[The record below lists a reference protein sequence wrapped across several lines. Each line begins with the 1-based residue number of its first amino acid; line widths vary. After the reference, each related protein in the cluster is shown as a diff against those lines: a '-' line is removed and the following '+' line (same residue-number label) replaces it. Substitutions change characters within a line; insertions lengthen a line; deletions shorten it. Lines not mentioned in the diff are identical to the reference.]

1 MAWFWL
7 ARRDGV
13 FRAVSSPQNPS
24 AFKWLTVC
32 YLLLALAAFVLVS
45 PFLAGA
51 AFVLA
56 SAALAAAKGRTSRH
70 EAPAWS
76 LPVLSLFFIPTPLM
90 LDQHLHQVLAGQAAQ
105 LSQVWLDAMKVLH
118 VVQGTIVATAE
129 KRFFVDDACSGT
141 NTLLVAVCMA
151 VILSSFNRRSFLH
164 VAALMVSA
172 ALISVASNVLRIC
185 VVIGGLHYWGLELDQ
200 GAAHE
205 AVGMVF
211 FIVDLLLVW
220 SADHGIHFVLNS
232 SPGTFSP
239 SMDPHGQKPAFSTG
253 PLGGLSLI
261 VAVIGMGSLLGPEI
275 LALARPTPPAPAAAL
290 SENEEFQMPG
300 MLAGWVR
307 DGDKPVENT
316 MIGKLGVRNQVWLY
330 RKDGREAY
338 VAVNFPFLGFHDT
351 RLCYTGQGWQFQRQ
365 VDGALPGD
373 KQNTVRFLEMNQP
386 TELARANLWLSVLDQ
401 NGTPQAFHSEKPVD
415 RITDRLISRWSAPK
429 PVSNTY
435 VLQIMSVE
443 PESDERTQNALTE
456 LLTDARKTLAQTLV
470 NHSTHAGKESE

>member
-13 FRAVSSPQNPS
+13 FRAVSSPQHPS
-24 AFKWLTVC
+24 AFKWLIAC
-32 YLLLALAAFVLVS
+32 QLLLALAAFVLVS
-45 PFLAGA
+45 PFLAGV
-51 AFVLA
+51 AFVL
-56 SAALAAAKGRTSRH
+56 SSTALAAAKGRTARH

-90 LDQHLHQVLAGQAAQ
+90 LDQHLHQLLAGQAARF
-105 LSQVWLDAMKVLH
+105 SQVWLDAMNVLH

-151 VILSSFNRRSFLH
+151 VILSCFNRRSFLH
-164 VAALMVSA
+164 VGALMVSA

-205 AVGMVF
+205 AVGLVF

-220 SADHGIHFVLNS
+220 SADSGIHFILNS
-232 SPGTFSP
+232 APGRFSQQRE
-239 SMDPHGQKPAFSTG
+239 MHGQTPASGTG
-253 PLGGLSLI
+253 ALGGLSLV
-261 VAVIGMGSLLGPEI
+261 VAVIGMGLLLGPEI
-275 LALARPTPPAPAAAL
+275 LALTRPAAAIPTPVI
-290 SENEEFQMPG
+290 SENDEFMMPG
-300 MLAGWVR
+300 TLAGWVR
-307 DGDKPVENT
+307 EGDQPLKNSV
-316 MIGKLGVRNQVWLY
+316 IGKLGVRNQVWLY
-330 RKDGREAY
+330 RKDGKEAF

-386 TELARANLWLSVLDQ
+386 TEMARANLWLSVLDQ
-401 NGTPQAFHSEKPVD
+401 KGTPQAFNSEKPVN
-415 RITDRLISRWSAPK
+415 RIADRLISRWTAPE

-435 VLQIMSVE
+435 VLQVMSMD
-443 PESDERTQNALTE
+443 PEADDHSQSALTE
-456 LLTDARKTLAQTLV
+456 LLTDARRSLAQTLV